1 MARRNR
7 KMGLMAPSHASALAA
22 LDFASASQA
31 FDRAMTLSKAAGLD
45 DETVA
50 DAIAETADRLL
61 GIPVTDPAHIA
72 QKVRAYG
79 WMNTI
84 TVDLADPDGQRRIA
98 AGPHEHAKGLL
109 AIYLDLTTSRPGWA
123 QSDALADE
131 TAGVLELERRL
142 NEASDEANYAEW
154 EARSTAAIY
163 AADALAPTPENLA
176 AKIRGLRMIYEAQG
190 GFDEIG
196 AETTD
201 QSLLRDIAKTL
212 LAMGV
217 GA

>member
-50 DAIAETADRLL
+50 DAISETADRLL

-84 TVDLADPDGQRRIA
+84 TVDLADLDGQRRIA

-109 AIYLDLTTSRPGWA
+109 AIYLDLKASCPTLPPSN
-123 QSDALADE
+123 ALVEE
-131 TAGVLELERRL
+131 TAAVLDLERR
-142 NEASDEANYAEW
+142 ANRGDDGAYTEW
-154 EARSTAAIY
+154 EAVSSAAID
-163 AADALAPTPENLA
+163 AADALEPKPENLA
-176 AKIRGLRMIYEAQG
+176 AKIRGLRMIYEGSG
-190 GFDEIG
+190 GLDEFD

-201 QSLLRDIAKTL
+201 KRLLRDIAKTL